1 MREAW
6 APPSME
12 GSWRLRLSFICD
24 DCSCFEEG
32 TLEEEGACLAG
43 TSSTW
48 TITDLSVSMKRQH
61 TRASLSAR
69 DSSSK
74 LRGSRAHCSSG

>member
-12 GSWRLRLSFICD
+12 GSWRLRPSFICGVG
-24 DCSCFEEG
+24 SSFEEG

-43 TSSTW
+43 TSYTW
-48 TITDLSVSMKRQH
+48 RIADLSD
-61 TRASLSAR
+61 SAW
-69 DSSSK
+69 S
-74 LRGSRAHCSSG
+74 